1 MPLASA
7 RFMQHPAWTKPEF
20 RELNLSAEIG
30 SYYEEEDIPLF
41 VTAAR
46 APRSAVELAQ
56 PAQEGER
63 DGGRA

>member
-1 MPLASA
+1 
-7 RFMQHPAWTKPEF
+7 MQHPAWTKPEF

-41 VTAAR
+41 VTASR
-46 APRSAVELAQ
+46 SPRRSSEATP

-63 DGGRA
+63 DGGRE